1 MVGPSPYKYA
11 SFAELRAVQG
21 PPGSFCRSC
30 HRFVPLGRWLDRATA
45 GRPSFAECQRLVYP
59 RGRALTYRARGTMPD
74 RCLAA
79 ADRGDQIRPM
89 PEKPTLIEYLA
100 AALLGVLTAVL
111 LNYGVPL

>member
-1 MVGPSPYKYA
+1 
-11 SFAELRAVQG
+11 
-21 PPGSFCRSC
+21 
-30 HRFVPLGRWLDRATA
+30 
-45 GRPSFAECQRLVYP
+45 
-59 RGRALTYRARGTMPD
+59 MPD

-100 AALLGVLTAVL
+100 AALLGVLAAVL